1 MGGKKNHW
9 TVPIDTVPMDT
20 VQVHTSEMSA
30 RRASAFSTMTQLSA
44 EQQLR
49 IYDRA
54 RQTRC
59 MRIRSLLTAA
69 LNYRTLLCSLPDG
82 EIIDIVVFGA
92 RAPAPVRMAKQLVLV
107 CAASMMRMLVHGGKI
122 LALLRRNVR
131 ERKTRSAIIALQ
143 MQRVLGQHG
152 PAYLR
157 QVLPWLAGASTTP
170 REIFDGENAEGWQ
183 QLPSCCC
190 CQWCSI

>member
-1 MGGKKNHW
+1 
-9 TVPIDTVPMDT
+9 
-20 VQVHTSEMSA
+20 
-30 RRASAFSTMTQLSA
+30 
-44 EQQLR
+44 
-49 IYDRA
+49 
-54 RQTRC
+54 

-69 LNYRTLLCSLPDG
+69 LNYRTLLCALPDG

-92 RAPAPVRMAKQLVLV
+92 RAPAPVRMAKQLVWV
-107 CAASMMRMLVHGGKI
+107 CATSTMRMLMHGGKI

-157 QVLPWLAGASTTP
+157 QALPWLAGASTTP
-170 REIFDGENAEGWQ
+170 REIFNAEYAEAWRP
-183 QLPSCCC
+183 LPSCCC